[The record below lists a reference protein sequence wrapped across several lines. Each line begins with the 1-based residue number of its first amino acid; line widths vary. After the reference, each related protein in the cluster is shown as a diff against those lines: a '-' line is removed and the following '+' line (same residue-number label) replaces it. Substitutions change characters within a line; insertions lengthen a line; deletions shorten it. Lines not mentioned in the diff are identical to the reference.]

1 MAFIETHIKDCEFFI
16 GKGFRKVHV
25 WLDEYAKKYPPPIYF
40 EYHRGFRHN
49 AKGVKEIRKKFG
61 FYAEIAAKIHIIR
74 DNEVYILDKMM
85 YNIKMKEIDELYE
98 KALKYNEGWDE
109 KEDKQYA
116 LLE

>member
-1 MAFIETHIKDCEFFI
+1 MASIKTHMEDCEYFL
-16 GKGFRKVHV
+16 GKEFKEVHV
-25 WLDEYAKKYPPPIYF
+25 WLDEYASKFPPHLYF

-49 AKGVKEIRKKFG
+49 RKGVFKVKEKFG

-85 YNIKMKEIDELYE
+85 YNLRMEEIDEYYE

-109 KEDKQYA
+109 KEIDRI
-116 LLE
+116 